1 MIAIFKREF
10 KAYFLSPVGYIFLA
24 IMFFFLGLQF
34 RVVYSAGIADVALI
48 TGQMNSYALFL
59 MPLITMRLLSE
70 DRHSKVDQALLTA
83 PVPLSGIII
92 GKFLAAFAVYCI
104 SFAPTIIFE
113 IIAANLVSAN
123 LGAYLYMLLGM
134 LLFGAT
140 LIAIGLFISSLTES
154 TSLAAIATLVINLM
168 IMLLPAITSWIES
181 SSSSLTGISIKWLSN
196 VVLALRSGLLYLLE
210 KLTFSAPLENFYQQI
225 ISLGD
230 MVYFISFIAAFLFL
244 SVRSLEKRRWA

>member
-48 TGQMNSYALFL
+48 TGQMNNYALFL

-210 KLTFSAPLENFYQQI
+210 KLTFSAPLDRFYQQI